1 MKRFSSRRDVLFY
14 GLVIPIFVCCIALTV
29 IFALKRAYLPW
40 IGFLLLDGFILW
52 ISLCTYYEFSADSLA
67 IISGPFKRKV
77 EYWEIHAVFRTRDAT
92 AAPALARNRLS
103 IVLKSGRRVLVS
115 PSNEPEFLNELRK
128 RNEDI
133 EFSGV
138 L

>member
-1 MKRFSSRRDVLFY
+1 MKRFSSRRHILFY
-14 GLVIPIFVCCIALTV
+14 GLVIPIFVSCIALTV

-52 ISLCTYYEFSADSLA
+52 ISLRTYYEFGADSLA

-77 EYWEIHAVFRTRDAT
+77 EYREIYAVSRTRDAT
-92 AAPALARNRLS
+92 AAPALARDRLS

-115 PSNEPEFLNELRK
+115 PSNEPEFLKELRNK
-128 RNEDI
+128 NGDI
-133 EFSGV
+133 DFNGV